1 MILLYMIIAPSKY
14 TFQNISALQKCF
26 LKKYVSKTFIIIYI
40 SYNNLGI
47 CAVIVYFCCMLK
59 ARKNTNNLGYV
70 AYICLHGIFLKLKNS

>member
-70 AYICLHGIFLKLKNS
+70 AYICLHVIFLWLKNS